1 MLQTSSQQAAKH
13 SVIMRRLSRFEA
25 AMRRLLCLML
35 LILALPASAAGLLDS
50 RPSPTLG
57 GGTLDNSKDFLPVRQ
72 AFQLSLI
79 ETTPESIKLR
89 LVATDGYYLYRHRFQ
104 FRTEPADIGL
114 GEAQL
119 PKGEQKH
126 DEYFGDV
133 EVYHGIL
140 DIDLPRKPGEQRPFT
155 LVVTYQGCA
164 DKGLCYPPE
173 TERLSIG
180 NVAGSSPEA
189 LAAPVSASSWS
200 WKEIALFFLA
210 GIGLTF
216 TPCVLPM
223 LPILSGVVLRG
234 KVGGLRGLS
243 LSLAY
248 VLPMAACFALLGA
261 LMGVFGAGLN
271 LQARLQSV
279 WVLVPFSALFVI
291 FAIAMF
297 GAFELRLPQSISSRL
312 DRIAGKTEGGSLWG
326 AAVLGVVSSL
336 LVSPCVSAPLAGA
349 LLYISAS
356 GDAVGGGLKLFA
368 LGLGMG
374 APLLLIATG
383 GATWLPK
390 SGPWLVT
397 VKNAIGVLLLALAI
411 GLLSRVLPGQIT
423 LLLVGLLSAGVA
435 LFLGALEFTEKTTR
449 QKLAQLLGL
458 ALLVY
463 ALASWYGALSGQTD
477 PMRPLGRE
485 YASAN
490 NGAVAPNSTQWQTI
504 TTSAELDRVMQ
515 EAQSA
520 GKPLLLDWYAD
531 WCISCKVIE
540 HEVLPDPGVVA
551 RLAGYSLIRF
561 DMTDSNAEQRALL
574 DRYKLFGPPALLFF
588 AKNGEELQNVRVVGE
603 IDAPGLIERLNRA
616 NDQN

>member
-1 MLQTSSQQAAKH
+1 
-13 SVIMRRLSRFEA
+13 
-25 AMRRLLCLML
+25 MRRLLCLML
-35 LILALPASAAGLLDS
+35 LILALPAFGTSLLDS
-50 RPSPTLG
+50 RPAPTLG
-57 GGTLDNSKDFLPVRQ
+57 GATLDNSKEFLPVRQ
-72 AFQLSLI
+72 AFKLSLI
-79 ETTPESIKLR
+79 ETTPQSIKLR
-89 LVATDGYYLYRHRFQ
+89 FVATDGYYLYRHRFQ

-114 GEAQL
+114 GAAQL
-119 PKGEQKH
+119 PQGEKKH

-140 DIDLPRKPGEQRPFT
+140 DIDLPRKPGEERPFV
-155 LVVTYQGCA
+155 LSVSYQGCA

-173 TERLSIG
+173 TERLNIG
-180 NVAGSSPEA
+180 DVPPADTASAAGKQA
-189 LAAPVSASSWS
+189 WS
-200 WKEIALFFLA
+200 WKELALFFLA

-234 KVGGLRGLS
+234 QVGGLRGLS

-248 VLPMAACFALLGA
+248 VLPMAVCFAVLGA
-261 LMGVFGAGLN
+261 LMGMFGAGLN
-271 LQARLQSV
+271 LQARLQSA
-279 WVLVPFSALFVI
+279 WVLVPFSLFFVL
-291 FAIAMF
+291 FAVAMF
-297 GAFELRLPQSISSRL
+297 GVFELRLPQAISNRL

-356 GDAVGGGLKLFA
+356 GDALGGGLKLFA

-374 APLLLIATG
+374 APLLLVATG
-383 GATWLPK
+383 GAAWLPK

-397 VKNAIGVLLLALAI
+397 VKNAIGVLLLGLAI

-423 LLLVGLLSAGVA
+423 LLLIGILCAGVA
-435 LFLGALEFTEKTTR
+435 LFLGALEFTAKSSR

-458 ALLVY
+458 LLFVY
-463 ALASWYGALSGQTD
+463 ALACWYGALSGQTD
-477 PMRPLGRE
+477 PTRPLGRPQ
-485 YASAN
+485 AATIS
-490 NGAVAPNSTQWQTI
+490 NGMAIPVTSQWQTI
-504 TTSAELDRVMQ
+504 TTSAELDRALS
-515 EAQSA
+515 EAKDA

-540 HEVLPDPGVVA
+540 HEVLPDPGVVEK
-551 RLAGYSLIRF
+551 LTGYSLIRF

-588 AKNGEELQNVRVVGE
+588 SKSGEELKNVRVIGE
-603 IDAPGLIERLNRA
+603 IDVPAFLERINRA

>member
-1 MLQTSSQQAAKH
+1 
-13 SVIMRRLSRFEA
+13 
-25 AMRRLLCLML
+25 MRRLLCLML

-279 WVLVPFSALFVI
+279 WVLVPFSAFFVI

-423 LLLVGLLSAGVA
+423 LLLVGLLAAGVA

-485 YASAN
+485 YSSAN

-504 TTSAELDRVMQ
+504 TTSVELDRVMQ